1 MISAIMP
8 MRLSRIGL
16 LTVAMAVLGVG
27 CAPKVKIPVQSPAE
41 ISTIGIK
48 KVAIG
53 SFEVAMAD
61 RSAHI
66 ERNGEWRV
74 ERMEL
79 TQEGKERI
87 AKQIRAKV
95 VNALSLSSYFSLVY
109 TDEFAE
115 LENDAAL
122 QKLIS
127 AEGYK
132 TRQVDAVINGKIW
145 LQLQKTDGSEVGKSD
160 MKFVQGGSSEGL
172 DLSVQKVLWWPYKS
186 MRGNLTVEIKL
197 TRLTPTE
204 IVAVYTD
211 TKTFGRH
218 VGGKP
223 EESKESA
230 RELLSVRNAKERA
243 KLESSDAVF
252 PSFAQLASD
261 LASSIAA
268 EFVGRVAVTE
278 KWVEREVAAGGD
290 FQAKLL
296 IEAGAYEMAI
306 DRLGRVTSGKRR
318 AADFYNLGL
327 AFEAIGEY
335 GLARTSY
342 NDAWEIDK
350 SSLLFAQGLGRIEK
364 VLRENPRVR
373 RQLAEKRN

>member
-16 LTVAMAVLGVG
+16 LTVAIAVLGVG

-79 TQEGKERI
+79 TPEGKERI

-160 MKFVQGGSSEGL
+160 MKFVQGGSSDGL

-211 TKTFGRH
+211 TKTFARH

-223 EESKESA
+223 EESKEAA
-230 RELLSVRNAKERA
+230 RELLSARNAKERA
-243 KLESSDAVF
+243 KPESSDAVF

-278 KWVEREVAAGGD
+278 KWVEREVATGGD

-306 DRLGRVTSGKRR
+306 DRLGQVTSGKSAQPIFTTWVWHSKRSANTVWPEPRTTTPGKSTKAACCLRR
-318 AADFYNLGL
+318 V
-327 AFEAIGEY
+327 
-335 GLARTSY
+335 
-342 NDAWEIDK
+342 WEG
-350 SSLLFAQGLGRIEK
+350 S
-364 VLRENPRVR
+364 
-373 RQLAEKRN
+373 KRCCAKIRA

>member
-1 MISAIMP
+1 MISAKMP

-66 ERNGEWRV
+66 ERNGEWRI

-79 TQEGKERI
+79 TQEGKKRI

-160 MKFVQGGSSEGL
+160 MKFVQGGSSDGL

-230 RELLSVRNAKERA
+230 RELLSARNAKERA

-278 KWVEREVAAGGD
+278 KWVEREVATGGD

-306 DRLGRVTSGKRR
+306 DRLGRVTSGKKR

-350 SSLLFAQGLGRIEK
+350 SSLSFAQGLGRIEK

-373 RQLAEKRN
+373 RQLAEKRD

>member
-373 RQLAEKRN
+373 RQLAEKRD